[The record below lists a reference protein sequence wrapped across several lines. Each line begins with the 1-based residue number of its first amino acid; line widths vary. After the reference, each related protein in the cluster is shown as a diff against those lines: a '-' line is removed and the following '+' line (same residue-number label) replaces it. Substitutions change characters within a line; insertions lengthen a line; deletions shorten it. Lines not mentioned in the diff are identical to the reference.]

1 MKFRLFFAVLFAQ
14 VLSMKALA
22 YDAKIDGI
30 YYNFLG
36 EQAEVT
42 FKKYSDSNYFS
53 DYSAEITIP
62 ASVTYNDKTYV
73 VTSIG
78 KSAFQNCSGLREMYC
93 YAEQVPATG
102 DYTLSGISLNEAT
115 LYVPANAIEDYKSAI
130 LWSDFGTI
138 LPITSDTPVAV
149 QNVEASGVK
158 SLHDAYSLDGRRLTA
173 PKRGLNILRM
183 SNGSTKKV
191 VVK

>member
-78 KSAFQNCSGLREMYC
+78 GGAFYGCNGLTSITIPNSVTNIGYSAFE
-93 YAEQVPATG
+93 
-102 DYTLSGISLNEAT
+102 
-115 LYVPANAIEDYKSAI
+115 
-130 LWSDFGTI
+130 
-138 LPITSDTPVAV
+138 
-149 QNVEASGVK
+149 GVFRD
-158 SLHDAYSLDGRRLTA
+158 L
-173 PKRGLNILRM
+173 
-183 SNGSTKKV
+183 
-191 VVK
+191 